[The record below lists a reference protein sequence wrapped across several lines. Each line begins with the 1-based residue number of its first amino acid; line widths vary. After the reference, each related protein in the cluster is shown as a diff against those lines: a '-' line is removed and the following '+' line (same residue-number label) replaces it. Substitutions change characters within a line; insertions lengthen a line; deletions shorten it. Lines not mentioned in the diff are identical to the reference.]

1 MNQDKN
7 NLEDLKN
14 MTLEEIAT
22 FISRQGKEKYRAR
35 QIVKWLYQY
44 GATSFD
50 EMTNISKKCRA
61 ELRETARISSLPI
74 EKAQESV
81 DGTKKFLFRL
91 EDGYCIES
99 VLIREKNHWT
109 ICISTQ
115 AGCNMGC
122 RFCLTGKYG
131 LKRNL
136 LPSEIVNQIMCLRF
150 NTPEGTN
157 IKNIVMMGMGEP
169 LANYENVLKAI
180 DIITTDACA
189 AFSTRRITVSTCGIA
204 PMIEK
209 LGQDS
214 SVNLAVSLNAPDDD
228 TRSHLMPINRK
239 YPLKTLLEAC
249 RNFPMPR
256 RRRITFEYILIDGV
270 NDSVEQAE
278 QLAALMR
285 GVRCKFN
292 LIPFNEFPGSDFKT
306 PSEKRIDDFRNVLIR
321 HNYTAV
327 IRASKGRD
335 ILAACGQLR
344 GAPTVSP

>member
-1 MNQDKN
+1 
-7 NLEDLKN
+7 
-14 MTLEEIAT
+14 MTLEEIEE

-35 QIVKWLYQY
+35 QIMKWLYLY

-50 EMTNISKKCRA
+50 KMTNISKKCRA
-61 ELRETARISSLPI
+61 ELCETARISSLPI
-74 EKAQESV
+74 EKVQESV

-91 EDGYCIES
+91 EDGHCIES

-122 RFCLTGKYG
+122 KFCLTGKYG

-136 LPSEIVNQIMCLRF
+136 LPSEIVNQITCLRF
-150 NTPEGTN
+150 NTPEGIN

-169 LANYENVLKAI
+169 LANYDNVLKAI
-180 DIITTDACA
+180 EIITVDACA

-204 PMIEK
+204 PLIEK
-209 LGQDS
+209 LGRDS
-214 SVNLAVSLNAPDDD
+214 SVNLAVSLNAPDND
-228 TRSHLMPINRK
+228 TRNHLMPVNRK
-239 YPLKTLLEAC
+239 YSLERLIEAC

-306 PSEKRIDDFRNVLIR
+306 PPAKRIDAFRNILIK
-321 HNYTAV
+321 HNYTTV

-344 GAPTVSP
+344 GTPTVS